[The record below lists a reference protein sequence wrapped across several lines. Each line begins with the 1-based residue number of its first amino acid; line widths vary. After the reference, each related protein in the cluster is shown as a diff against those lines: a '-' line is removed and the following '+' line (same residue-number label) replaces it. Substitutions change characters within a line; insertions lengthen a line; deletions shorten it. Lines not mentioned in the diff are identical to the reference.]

1 MNIFIGI
8 FCVIGIIFTFSF
20 LIGYFEKKEKELEKL
35 EIETNKWRSKKTET
49 IIKDVAKE
57 IFEILKQDKMINDSE
72 KNN

>member
-8 FCVIGIIFTFSF
+8 FCVIGIIFVFSF
-20 LIGYFEKKEKELEKL
+20 LIEYFEKKEKEREKL
-35 EIETNKWRSKKTET
+35 EIEAIKWRSKRSET

-57 IFEILKQDKMINDSE
+57 IFEILKQDKIINNTE